1 MAKNR
6 DSDSDDDLDEE
17 LFQLTEKKSNKRS
30 KSIDSS
36 DEDYEDN
43 KNKKKKTTSGPGRKK
58 GSTSM
63 QQSTIN
69 YGSSNRRNRGATIE
83 NDDDFYDGY
92 DEELY
97 KDDNDR
103 YELSL
108 LPEIDRENILSERY
122 EKRKEARELWLQQ
135 KSIRDKEK
143 KSGGSSSS
151 SQIDN
156 KLKSQSSTR
165 GRSEKEDRQREALKD
180 IQKKRERSKRDKEEE
195 EETGGSASSS
205 TNNTP
210 TTLSANSTPKTS
222 SSRIEQDNR
231 DKSREKEKERER
243 ERENERKIERDIQRS
258 VDTLNINLMNQCRL
272 SRNMLVKWVDQPYFE
287 KYAPKFFVRVV
298 IGSHLNN
305 PIYRIAEIINIG
317 TGHKIYKVEDKETD
331 KLLVLSYAGSIKEF
345 GIENVSNNAI
355 TPAEHEKWISDM
367 IRAKKTLPTPE
378 DIETKI
384 GDIKKA
390 QDYIYTNEDIDN
402 RAKERIKYQK
412 TPVNI
417 AIEKAKLIALR
428 ETLVPQSPKHKA
440 ICEKIDSLTK
450 LALDIKEENVSK
462 VDQLIQTINKKNKS
476 LNFKYQSTTQ
486 TTTEQVSN
494 EFDPFARRKTRNC
507 AVVAADTSSLII
519 SPTTTP
525 SSTSSPINAALSPSA
540 QFLEKSKNSSNQS
553 NNPSNIDSNNT
564 RSLYEVHR
572 SIDLNIHI
580 PDHPNKILSIQ
591 PKKKRQIIPAN
602 IVKNDHSMFKTIL
615 SLNEYLIKRDSMVQ

>member
-1 MAKNR
+1 MAKSR

-17 LFQLTEKKSNKRS
+17 LFQLTEKKSNKRI
-30 KSIDSS
+30 KSNESS
-36 DEDYEDN
+36 DEDFEE
-43 KNKKKKTTSGPGRKK
+43 NKKKKTSGPGRKK

-69 YGSSNRRNRGATIE
+69 YGSNRRNRGVSIE
-83 NDDDFYDGY
+83 NDDDFNDGY
-92 DEELY
+92 DEDLY

-135 KSIRDKEK
+135 KSIRDREK
-143 KSGGSSSS
+143 KSGS
-151 SQIDN
+151 SQVDN
-156 KLKSQSSTR
+156 KLKLQSSTR

-180 IQKKRERSKRDKEEE
+180 IQKKREKSKKDKEVEE
-195 EETGGSASSS
+195 DIGTTGSASSS
-205 TNNTP
+205 NNNTP
-210 TTLSANSTPKTS
+210 TSLSANSTPKTS

-231 DKSREKEKERER
+231 DRGREKERER
-243 ERENERKIERDIQRS
+243 ERERNIEKEIQRS

-287 KYAPKFFVRVV
+287 RYAPNFFVRVV

-305 PIYRIAEIINIG
+305 PIYRIAEIVEIR
-317 TGHKIYKVEDKETD
+317 TGHKQYKIENKETD
-331 KLLVLSYAGSIKEF
+331 KLLVLSYAGSTKEF

-367 IRAKKTLPTPE
+367 VRAKQFLPTPE
-378 DIETKI
+378 EIEIKI

-390 QDYIYTNEDIDN
+390 QDYTYTNEDIER
-402 RAKERIKYQK
+402 RAWERSKYLK

-428 ETLVPQSPKHKA
+428 ETFDPQSQEYKA
-440 ICEKIDSLTK
+440 VCEKIEELTK
-450 LALDIKEENVSK
+450 LAINIKEENVSK
-462 VDQLIQTINKKNKS
+462 VDQLIQAINKKNKS

-486 TTTEQVSN
+486 TSTEQVSN

-507 AVVAADTSSLII
+507 AVVAADTSSLVI
-519 SPTTTP
+519 SPSTNSTTP
-525 SSTSSPINAALSPSA
+525 TTSSPINAALSPSA
-540 QFLEKSKNSSNQS
+540 QFLEKSKNSNQLTTTSTS
-553 NNPSNIDSNNT
+553 NNDSNNT
-564 RSLYEVHR
+564 RSLYDVHR

-580 PDHPNKILSIQ
+580 PDHPNKILSMQ

-602 IVKNDHSMFKTIL
+602 IVKNDHSMFKNIL